1 MFGRLIIF
9 QLDMSSPYPV
19 DNLEIVGFNIE
30 DDLAFL
36 NTALPLVLLEIAQ
49 RKILMRR

>member
-1 MFGRLIIF
+1 MLGCLIIF
-9 QLDMSSPYPV
+9 QLDMSSAYPV
-19 DNLEIVGFNIE
+19 DDLEIVGFNIE

-36 NTALPLVLLEIAQ
+36 NTALPLVLFEIAQ